1 MTTPRWTEPP
11 NDVGQAGGTGPS
23 SAIRVLLVD
32 DDPMVLGHL
41 RTILGSTTEIDV
53 VGVAYDGAE
62 AVEGVLRTRPDVV
75 LMDIRMPGV
84 DGVTATKEISRLPG
98 PPAVVALTTFDSDA
112 HVLGALEAGAIGF
125 LSKTTPPEDLLGLI
139 KVAASGHSVL
149 SPGAARRLLDRSAR
163 AADDRDAARNRIA
176 VLNDRER
183 RLLSLVGRGLTNR
196 EIAADRF
203 LSETT
208 VKSYVSRLL
217 AKLGLANRANA
228 VLLAHEA
235 GLVDDPGAEGGP
247 SPGRR

>member
-1 MTTPRWTEPP
+1 MSEGSPRDRDRRDPSR
-11 NDVGQAGGTGPS
+11 GTGSS

-41 RTILGSTTEIDV
+41 RTILGSATEVDI

-62 AVEGVLRTRPDVV
+62 AVEEVLRTRPDVV

-84 DGVTATKEISRLPG
+84 DGVTATREISRLPG
-98 PPAVVALTTFDSDA
+98 PPAVVALTTFDSDS

-125 LSKTTPPEDLLGLI
+125 LAKTTPPEDLLGLI

-163 AADDRDAARNRIA
+163 AADDRDAARSRIA

-183 RLLSLVGRGLTNR
+183 HLLGLVGRGLTNR

-217 AKLGLANRANA
+217 TKLGLANRANA

-235 GLVDDPGAEGGP
+235 GLVDDPA
-247 SPGRR
+247 